1 MFSPHQCYL
10 GSGNQIQLL
19 VLLPLLPFNGFL
31 HGYSVFKLKFSDQ
44 AILQALKGPFL
55 IAVQDSCCIM
65 LVRICIDFFLRI
77 LKVKKIHS
85 FFNLLFFPRS
95 YWSKDY
101 SKFYVCAHAHSF
113 IYERVCVCAF
123 MLVHAHVCECM
134 CVFPNI
140 RIWMSYVWNLQ
151 VLTIFIKVY
160 KQYITLILSL

>member
-55 IAVQDSCCIM
+55 IAVQGSCCIM

-77 LKVKKIHS
+77 LRVKKVHS
-85 FFNLLFFPRS
+85 FFNLLFFPGPTEVRTTEN
-95 YWSKDY
+95 
-101 SKFYVCAHAHSF
+101 FMCVCSRTY
-113 IYERVCVCAF
+113 IYMWACVCAF

-140 RIWMSYVWNLQ
+140 RIWMRYVWNLQ
-151 VLTIFIKVY
+151 VLTIFIKLY